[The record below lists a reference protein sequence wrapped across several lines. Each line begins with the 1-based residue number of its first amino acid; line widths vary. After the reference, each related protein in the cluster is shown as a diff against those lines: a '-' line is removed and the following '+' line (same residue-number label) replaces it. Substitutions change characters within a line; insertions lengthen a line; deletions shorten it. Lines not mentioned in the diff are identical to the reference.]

1 MVATDLDGV
10 ATDLEG
16 LATDL
21 EGVATDLGGVA
32 ACVLSVPS
40 AAAASAASKYTRD

>member
-16 LATDL
+16 LATDV
-21 EGVATDLGGVA
+21 EGVATDFGGVA
-32 ACVLSVPS
+32 ACVLSGLS